1 MRFLSFN
8 CVRSAIIPANGAC
21 SPALISLL
29 YSEKY
34 SLRRSASWEGR
45 IGRLFGLVN
54 KITIRIEISV
64 KL

>member
-1 MRFLSFN
+1 MRFLSMS
-8 CVRSAIIPANGAC
+8 CARSAIMAANGGR
-21 SPALISLL
+21 SPALMRRL

-34 SLRRSASWEGR
+34 SLRRSASCEGK
-45 IGRLFGLVN
+45 IGLLLGFVN